1 MPVCLNAIT
10 STSGSGN
17 LSPRNDGW
25 GLPSGTNAQRLLGV
39 PYSIRGNTTSST
51 IEATIDGVSY
61 ITIGSAVGP
70 ILSITGT
77 PNRITVSPG
86 VNPVIDIAATYVG
99 QTSITTLG
107 VVTTGTWAG
116 TAVAEIHGGTNQ
128 TTYTLGDTLYASAA
142 NTLSKLAGN
151 TTNVKQYLSQT
162 GTGAV
167 SAAPAWATISG
178 GDITGAALTEVND
191 TNVTLTLG
199 GNPATAL
206 LRAASIT
213 AGWTGQLSLAR
224 GGTNGNLTAS
234 AGGIVWSDASQMQI
248 LAGTATASK
257 MLLSGSSASPS
268 WSTSTIPSSAGAVAG
283 KVLVSDGTNYV
294 LSSAT
299 FPTTVG
305 AVGTILRSDGT
316 NWIATTATF
325 ANTYSAS
332 NLLYSNGAN
341 TVTGLSTANSA
352 VLVTSSAGVPAW
364 SGTMTNG
371 QVIIGSTGATP
382 TAATLTALANSGID
396 ITNAAASIT
405 IGTNGVLKSFQIFTS
420 GTAATYTKPAG
431 INNILVECVGGGGG
445 GGGAASTITSAASA
459 AGGGAGGYCRKLIT
473 SAASTYTY
481 TVGAAANGGSAGNNA
496 GTAGNNTTF
505 STLTANGGGAGG
517 GGVSTATVGA
527 FSSVGT
533 GGTASGGDINLTGG
547 AGTIG
552 LSLGTNSALSGAGG
566 NSHFAGGAPQVATS
580 ASSTAGNDAAANS
593 GSGGSGGAS
602 SGTSA
607 AAAGGNG
614 AAGLII
620 VWEFA

>member
-25 GLPSGTNAQRLLGV
+25 GLPSGTNAQRLLGT
-39 PYSIRGNTTSST
+39 PYSIRGNTTSTT
-51 IEATIDGVSY
+51 IEATVDGATY
-61 ITIGSAVGP
+61 FTIGSATGP

-86 VNPVIDIAATYVG
+86 VNPVIDIAATYIG

-107 VVTTGTWAG
+107 TITTGTWAG
-116 TAVAEIHGGTNQ
+116 TAIAEIHGGTNQ
-128 TTYTLGDTLYASAA
+128 TTYTLGDTLYSSAA

-199 GNPATAL
+199 GTPATAL

-299 FPTTVG
+299 FPTSVG
-305 AVGTILRSDGT
+305 ATGTILRSDGT
-316 NWIATTATF
+316 NWVATTATF

-341 TVTGLSTANSA
+341 TVTGLATANSA

-382 TAATLTALANSGID
+382 TAATLTALANSGIA

-431 INNILVECVGGGGG
+431 INNILVECIGGGGG
-445 GGGAASTITSAASA
+445 GGGCAISTGGGAA
-459 AGGGAGGYCRKLIT
+459 AGGGAGGGYCRKLIT
-473 SAASTYTY
+473 SASSTYTY
-481 TVGAAANGGSAGNNA
+481 TVGSGGNGGSAGNNNGSD
-496 GTAGNNTTF
+496 GTATTF
-505 STLTANGGGAGG
+505 STLSAGGGLHGNGSANSTTPAIQGAGG
-517 GGVSTATVGA
+517 TPGVV
-527 FSSVGT
+527 
-533 GGTASGGDINLTGG
+533 SGGDINISGQNGTGG
-547 AGTIG
+547 YTNNSAGTG
-552 LSLGTNSALSGAGG
+552 LSIAGNGGNSILGYGGIFAPGSAAGTAASANTGGGGSGAGASG
-566 NSHFAGGAPQVATS
+566 NGS
-580 ASSTAGNDAAANS
+580 AF
-593 GSGGSGGAS
+593 
-602 SGTSA
+602 
-607 AAAGGNG
+607 AGGNG
-614 AAGLII
+614 GSGLII